1 MPVSVRPLSNSD
13 RAERRRGERVALT
26 LPGRY
31 MLRDGCEYPCW
42 TIDVSPAGVAII
54 GLVKGRVGERV
65 VAYIDQLGRI
75 EGKVARQFDASFA
88 LQMEAALPKRERLA
102 QKIAWLVERRKSG
115 ERDNRTYQRLFP
127 RDCRTTLTTP
137 DGKEQLAA
145 LIDVAVPGA
154 AITVNDCPP
163 IGAEVMVGQTAAR
176 VVRHFLGGI
185 AVAFANQLSAEILNE
200 DIVL

>member
-1 MPVSVRPLSNSD
+1 MPASVRPLAHNN
-13 RAERRRGERVALT
+13 RTERRRVERVELT

-31 MLRDGCEYPCW
+31 MLQDGCEYPCW

-54 GLVKGRVGERV
+54 GLVKGRIGERV
-65 VAYIDQLGRI
+65 VAYIDQIGRI

-88 LQMEAALPKRERLA
+88 LQMETAVPKRERLA
-102 QKIAWLVERRKSG
+102 QKIAWLVERRNSG
-115 ERDNRTYQRLFP
+115 ARDNRHYQRLFP
-127 RDCRTTLTTP
+127 RDCRTTLKTP
-137 DGKEQLAA
+137 DGKEHLAA
-145 LIDVAVPGA
+145 LIDVSMPGA
-154 AITVNDCPP
+154 AITINDLPP

-176 VVRHFLGGI
+176 VVRHFPGGI